1 MQRSRAVVV
10 MSGDIPAGVSLQQVS
25 AGGSH
30 TLALGS
36 DGKVYAWGA
45 NGYGQLGDGTMVD
58 RTSPVAVGVGEM
70 PAGVRITEVRA
81 GQDHSLALGS
91 DGKVYAW
98 GRNGSG
104 QLGDGTTDSRTVP
117 VAVVVGSVRYS
128 GLAAGRFHSLG
139 LATDG
144 KVYGWGSNGFGQ
156 LGDGSTENQ
165 VEPVWAS
172 GMTVVARGIGAGW
185 VHSVAL
191 GSDGKAYS
199 WGGNTSGQLGDGTV
213 MERGMAVAV
222 AGLPVSLSAV
232 VAGGEYSLGLG
243 TDGVV
248 YGWGANESGQ
258 LGDGTKV
265 GRRSAVAGVRGGIRS
280 GLVVG
285 SVSAG
290 GQHALILANGEP
302 ALEAPEVSA
311 ASLSGTY
318 GSAVSGRIEAVG
330 RSILEYGAS
339 GLPEG
344 LVLDAASGVISGVA
358 GQVGTFSVVV
368 SARNAAG
375 TGTGTLTV
383 QLGKKE
389 LGVSGLGVA
398 TKVYDGTT
406 LATLTGTPVLVGVV
420 GTDAVSLGGLA
431 VGVFADK
438 AVGTGKTVTVSGYVL
453 EGDQADRYRL
463 GSVSAS
469 GSITAKTVTVSGYD
483 LVRKPYDGT
492 RAAVLTGTAR
502 LSGVIEGDDAVLGG
516 SPEAIFDT
524 AVVGTGKVVTVSGL
538 AMVGSDA
545 GDYVFGAVSLAGQID
560 PKGLEVSGLT
570 VQSRVYDGTRV
581 VAVSGTGTVSGLL
594 PGETAVLVGSPVGE
608 AATASAGAGI
618 AVTVSGLGLSG
629 THADNYRVV
638 APILSATI
646 TAKPVS
652 VGGLSVVTRVY
663 NGALSAQVT
672 GAPVVVGAVG
682 SDVVSVVGTPVGRYA
697 TAEAGVNK
705 SVSVSGL
712 SLQGAQAGNYRL
724 EALSLSG
731 TIEPQNL
738 TLKELTIRGLTVATR
753 VYDGTIAATLVG
765 TAELVGV
772 ESGDEV
778 TLGGVPEASFL
789 ISTAGTGKT
798 VVVGGY
804 VIGGANASNYR
815 LTQPRLTGTIEPR
828 AVSVGGISAESK
840 GYDGTRAARLNGT
853 AAVMGI
859 LDGDTVTLSGTGVG
873 EFSSADAGQGKSVSV
888 SGLSLGGAKAGN
900 YRLETPALKAS
911 IWTDVSGLRIEV
923 GYGFGADGKGQ
934 VGDGQTGDAVI
945 PVLVASGDR
954 SPSDRWLTV
963 SAGGAHSVALGND
976 GKAYA
981 WGGNASGQ
989 LGDGTTVQRS
999 RAVVVMSGDIPA
1011 GVSLQQVSAGGSH
1024 TL

>member
-1 MQRSRAVVV
+1 MLFRS
-10 MSGDIPAGVSLQQVS
+10 
-25 AGGSH
+25 
-30 TLALGS
+30 
-36 DGKVYAWGA
+36 
-45 NGYGQLGDGTMVD
+45 
-58 RTSPVAVGVGEM
+58 
-70 PAGVRITEVRA
+70 
-81 GQDHSLALGS
+81 
-91 DGKVYAW
+91 
-98 GRNGSG
+98 
-104 QLGDGTTDSRTVP
+104 
-117 VAVVVGSVRYS
+117 
-128 GLAAGRFHSLG
+128 
-139 LATDG
+139 
-144 KVYGWGSNGFGQ
+144 
-156 LGDGSTENQ
+156 
-165 VEPVWAS
+165 
-172 GMTVVARGIGAGW
+172 
-185 VHSVAL
+185 
-191 GSDGKAYS
+191 
-199 WGGNTSGQLGDGTV
+199 
-213 MERGMAVAV
+213 
-222 AGLPVSLSAV
+222 
-232 VAGGEYSLGLG
+232 
-243 TDGVV
+243 
-248 YGWGANESGQ
+248 
-258 LGDGTKV
+258 
-265 GRRSAVAGVRGGIRS
+265 
-280 GLVVG
+280 
-285 SVSAG
+285 
-290 GQHALILANGEP
+290 
-302 ALEAPEVSA
+302 
-311 ASLSGTY
+311 
-318 GSAVSGRIEAVG
+318 
-330 RSILEYGAS
+330 
-339 GLPEG
+339 
-344 LVLDAASGVISGVA
+344 
-358 GQVGTFSVVV
+358 
-368 SARNAAG
+368 
-375 TGTGTLTV
+375 
-383 QLGKKE
+383 
-389 LGVSGLGVA
+389 
-398 TKVYDGTT
+398 
-406 LATLTGTPVLVGVV
+406 
-420 GTDAVSLGGLA
+420 
-431 VGVFADK
+431 
-438 AVGTGKTVTVSGYVL
+438 
-453 EGDQADRYRL
+453 
-463 GSVSAS
+463 
-469 GSITAKTVTVSGYD
+469 
-483 LVRKPYDGT
+483 
-492 RAAVLTGTAR
+492 
-502 LSGVIEGDDAVLGG
+502 
-516 SPEAIFDT
+516 
-524 AVVGTGKVVTVSGL
+524 
-538 AMVGSDA
+538 
-545 GDYVFGAVSLAGQID
+545 D

-581 VAVSGTGTVSGLL
+581 VAVSGTGTLSGLL

-608 AATASAGAGI
+608 AATASAGVGI
-618 AVTVSGLGLSG
+618 AVSVSGLGLSG
-629 THADNYRVV
+629 THAGNYRVV

-663 NGALSAQVT
+663 NGGLSAQVT

-682 SDVVSVVGTPVGRYA
+682 SDVVSVAGTPVGRYA

-731 TIEPQNL
+731 TVEPQNL

-753 VYDGTIAATLVG
+753 VYDGTTAATLVG

-772 ESGDEV
+772 DGSDVV

-1024 TL
+1024 TLALGSDGKVYAWGANGYGQLGDGTMVERTSPVAVGVGEMPAGVRITEVRAGQDHSLALGSDGKVYAWGRNGSGQLGDGTTDSRTVPVAVVVGSVRYSGLAAGRFHSLGLATDGKVYGWGSNGFGQLGDGSTENQVEPVWASGMTVVARGIGAGWVHSVALGSDGKAYSWGGNTSGQLGEIGRAHV